1 MPCSR
6 RGSNPRPSHCFSTLG
21 GYMAGTAYKYDALT
35 DCATGARRK
44 RTYCS
49 FDVFNALTLNR
60 FWANRKWATC
70 TLYPWF
76 WTNSWANLSLR
87 ASKHNKREKKAH
99 FRLTCVAVKRCC
111 LNSPISYQEYI
122 FINLP
127 SWFSVF
133 SLFSYSFSCSCPNS
147 EYFIYFFINLFTM
160 IYFLYVHLFLAVVKS
175 LCNHHMV
182 HLPHYHTVSNS
193 CRELEWDETL
203 RFIYVY
209 F

>member
-1 MPCSR
+1 M
-6 RGSNPRPSHCFSTLG
+6 
-21 GYMAGTAYKYDALT
+21 
-35 DCATGARRK
+35 
-44 RTYCS
+44 
-49 FDVFNALTLNR
+49 
-60 FWANRKWATC
+60 
-70 TLYPWF
+70 
-76 WTNSWANLSLR
+76 
-87 ASKHNKREKKAH
+87 
-99 FRLTCVAVKRCC
+99 TCVAVKRCC
-111 LNSPISYQEYI
+111 LNSPISYQDYI

-147 EYFIYFFINLFTM
+147 EYFIYFFINLLTM

-193 CRELEWDETL
+193 CREMEWDETL

-209 F
+209 SHLPVSSWPWWRLLLSSRNIGQINNPSRAVWSALPSILRTTQWIGMSWLCWAIFQHFFEFGELFLHFQHPCALFWLLSRIWACFRFLGNI